1 MGNMFNLD
9 SGFSKFMNRVSDLF
23 LLNILWVI
31 CSIPIIT
38 IGASTTALYS
48 VNLNLLSE
56 NEGHITKAFF
66 KAFKENF
73 KKSTAIW
80 LIVLLTSTILGVNLI
95 FWLKC
100 GLSIAYIAL
109 PFIFFT
115 LFIFLLVTP
124 YIFPVLSQTNS
135 SILSIIKYCFFISI
149 KALPYSLLITLFG
162 LSVLF
167 ATFYFPI
174 VLLFM
179 LLLGVA
185 IHSYMVSRIFLIVY
199 NKNNNH
205 FSKILS

>member
-1 MGNMFNLD
+1 MGNLFNLD

-100 GLSIAYIAL
+100 GLSIA
-109 PFIFFT
+109 FT

-174 VLLFM
+174 VFLFM

>member
-1 MGNMFNLD
+1 MGNMLNLD

-23 LLNILWVI
+23 LLNILWIV

-48 VNLNLLSE
+48 VDLNLLSE
-56 NEGHITKAFF
+56 DEGHITKSFF
-66 KAFKENF
+66 KAFKEHF
-73 KKSTAIW
+73 KKSTVIW
-80 LIVLLTSTILGVNLI
+80 LIILLVSIVLCVNLV

-109 PFIFFT
+109 PFIFFAI
-115 LFIFLLVTP
+115 LVFLLVSP
-124 YIFPVLSQTNS
+124 YIFPVLSKSNS
-135 SILSIIKYCFFISI
+135 SILSTIKYCFFISI

-174 VLLFM
+174 VFLFM
-179 LLLGVA
+179 ILLGVA
-185 IHSYMVSRIFLIVY
+185 VHSYMVSRIFLIVY
-199 NKNNNH
+199 NKNNNL

>member
-1 MGNMFNLD
+1 MGNLFNLD

-124 YIFPVLSQTNS
+124 L
-135 SILSIIKYCFFISI
+135 
-149 KALPYSLLITLFG
+149 LPE
-162 LSVLF
+162 
-167 ATFYFPI
+167 
-174 VLLFM
+174 
-179 LLLGVA
+179 
-185 IHSYMVSRIFLIVY
+185 
-199 NKNNNH
+199 
-205 FSKILS
+205 SKIWVIMS

>member
-1 MGNMFNLD
+1 MGNMLNLD

-23 LLNILWVI
+23 LLNILWIV

-48 VNLNLLSE
+48 VDLNLLSE
-56 NEGHITKAFF
+56 DEGHITKSFF
-66 KAFKENF
+66 KAFKEHF
-73 KKSTAIW
+73 KKS
-80 LIVLLTSTILGVNLI
+80 IVLCINLV

-109 PFIFFT
+109 PFIFFAI
-115 LFIFLLVTP
+115 LVFLLVSP
-124 YIFPVLSQTNS
+124 YIFPVLSKSNS
-135 SILSIIKYCFFISI
+135 SILSTIKYCFFISI

-174 VLLFM
+174 VFLFM
-179 LLLGVA
+179 ILLGVA
-185 IHSYMVSRIFLIVY
+185 VHSYMVSRIFLIVY